1 MREYREVPNKE
12 ALLCLIHNLPE
23 LDIPY
28 NTALI
33 DSLKT
38 IYKNVVKLGYNPVKY
53 KYGSRRSSGRLY
65 PISNSV
71 GLQRI
76 PRVIRN
82 TIMTDYVELDISS
95 AQPTF
100 LKNLMRKNDI
110 ETPKLTYFID
120 NKKNLLKDND
130 NLKPI
135 VCGMCNSDFITNSY
149 KNLTDKPSWLIELK
163 EELTTIIHPKIK
175 DLYNSDYVKIHKSK
189 DNAIGTLIYN
199 LYEQTEENWR
209 TDMLWYM
216 EHRSPKVEVKNVM
229 LNHDGIY
236 IPKSALVG
244 DSFDNLYKFIYAK
257 YSVKIKQ
264 KELTDRIDISE
275 LESPDDDSFD
285 DDDCDDCNTDREC
298 ADAFME
304 YMNECGHSFIRD
316 ANAESSVSWWFNIDT
331 GLWYDLSIKSNKTDL
346 KRYMYDCSKLDKKYK
361 TTDKLQTFV
370 LNQFEL
376 LIRHY
381 EPFGNMND
389 FSDFKVMS
397 SKHKLP
403 FINGVFDF
411 TTKELNEYTN
421 KTFFTYK
428 IQFTID
434 PTFDILEQDQQ
445 LKQKVH
451 NVLLDGFL
459 KTKEEWEYWL
469 RLLGR
474 GLAGAVDDKL
484 MYCCIAPGNSGKG
497 VWNTL
502 LNGICGSYSSIFNT
516 SGLDDEQYKGDN
528 DKAMNW
534 VISKRHS
541 RLCIAS
547 ELKDNMTLSCELVK
561 KLVSGGDVIS
571 GRKLQAN
578 VIQYVPQ
585 TTYYLFLNDWFNKI
599 SKVDD
604 ELKRRLR
611 FIRPAYNY
619 LDVSSREYK
628 NNKNLPHIRKAD
640 TTIKDWVVE
649 SATRNY
655 VLHLIL
661 KYYKHEQPVE
671 PECCQELFDEYID
684 DTDFSSTIKE
694 YITITKD
701 KRDFIKVKNVYSHIK
716 DNVPMCKNLTNKYIK
731 DILVNTMGAIYTNKK
746 YMGEQ
751 HWSFI
756 GIKLFTPEQ
765 TYDPTNN
772 NCRDEYDSDGDL

>member
-1 MREYREVPNKE
+1 MREYKELPNKDS
-12 ALLCLIHNLPE
+12 LLILIHNLPE
-23 LDIPY
+23 LDIPNI

-33 DSLKT
+33 DTLKK
-38 IYKNVVKLGYNPVKY
+38 IYKNVVKMGYNPVKY

-65 PISNSV
+65 PISSSV

-100 LKNLMRKNDI
+100 LQNLMRKNKID
-110 ETPKLTYFID
+110 TPRLTYFID
-120 NKKNLLKDND
+120 NKQKLLKDND

-135 VCGMCNSDFITNSY
+135 VCSMCNSDFITNSY
-149 KNLTDKPSWLIELK
+149 KNLTDKPAWLIELK
-163 EELTTIIHPKIK
+163 DELTDTIHPKIK
-175 DLYNSDYVKIHKSK
+175 ELYNSDYIKIHKSK

-199 LYEQTEENWR
+199 LYEQCEEQWR
-209 TDMLWYM
+209 TDMLWFM
-216 EHRSPKVEVKNVM
+216 EHRSPKVNINNVM

-236 IPKSALVG
+236 IPKSALVK
-244 DSFDNLYKFIYAK
+244 DAFDNLYSFIYGK
-257 YSVKIKQ
+257 YGVKIKQ
-264 KELTDRIDISE
+264 KELTE
-275 LESPDDDSFD
+275 YDDEDEE
-285 DDDCDDCNTDREC
+285 CNTDREC

-304 YMNECGHSFIRD
+304 YMNECGHSFVRD
-316 ANAESSVSWWFNIDT
+316 ADAESSISWWFNIDT

-346 KRYMYDCSKLDKKYK
+346 KRYMYDCNKLDKKYK

-381 EPFGNMND
+381 EPTGNMNN

-397 SKHKLP
+397 SKYKLP
-403 FINGVFDF
+403 FINGVYDF
-411 TTKELNEYTN
+411 TTKQLKEYS
-421 KTFFTYK
+421 KDSFFTYK
-428 IQFTID
+428 IQFNID
-434 PTFDILEQDQQ
+434 PTFDILERDQQ
-445 LKQKVH
+445 LKTKVH
-451 NVLLDGFL
+451 DILLDGFL
-459 KTKEEWEYWL
+459 KTKDEWEYWL
-469 RLLGR
+469 QLLGR
-474 GLAGAVDDKL
+474 GMSGAIDDKL

-497 VWNTL
+497 VWTTL
-502 LNGICGSYSSIFNT
+502 LNGICGSYVSTFNS

-541 RLCIAS
+541 RLCIAN

-561 KLVSGGDVIS
+561 KLVSGGDTIS
-571 GRKLQAN
+571 GRMLHKN

-585 TTYYLFLNDWFNKI
+585 TTYYMFLNDWFNKI
-599 SKVDD
+599 SKVDN

-619 LDVSSREYK
+619 LDESSREYQQSK
-628 NNKNLPHIRKAD
+628 DLPHIRKAD
-640 TTIKDWVVE
+640 TTIKDWVVQ
-649 SATRNY
+649 SKTREY

-661 KYYKHEQPVE
+661 KYYKHEQPKE
-671 PECCQELFDEYID
+671 PQCCKDLFDEYID

-694 YITITKD
+694 YVSVTKD

-716 DNVPMCKNLTNKYIK
+716 DKVPMCKNLTNKYIK
-731 DILVNTMGAIYTNKK
+731 DILVNTMGVIYTNKK

-751 HWSFI
+751 NWSFI
-756 GIKLFTPEQ
+756 GVKLLTPNE
-765 TYDPTNN
+765 YNPTDNN
-772 NCRDEYDSDGDL
+772 EYDSDADL